1 MKRKHPSAPLSP
13 TFVRT
18 VKPGDKPKR
27 YGDGR
32 GGHGL
37 SLLVKPG
44 KYGRVSKSWSQ
55 RVKINGRETNIGLG
69 AYPLVTLAEAREM
82 ALANRRAI
90 LQGRD
95 PRSARAS
102 SDGGIPTFR
111 EALERVIEIRR
122 TTWKPGGRSE
132 QQWRSEF
139 GNYILPRI
147 GDKRISAVT
156 AGDVMGAMTAGDV
169 WNRRRAVARRLLQ
182 WTSVVMRWAVAE
194 GLRADDPVPAIKQ
207 ALPSRGV
214 KTTHQRAL
222 PHGGVADALAKVSL
236 TASTDATKGCFRFMV
251 LTATRNAEVRG
262 ARWAEI
268 DMGAAV
274 WTLPAGRMKAGRAH
288 RIPLSDAALAVLADA
303 RRPSTGGDIIFAGR
317 SGRELDSKT
326 LSHVCRLA
334 GIEAVPHGF
343 RSSFRMWCADT
354 AVPREVAEAC
364 LAHAVKNQAEAAYAR
379 SDMLD
384 RRRAIMQKWGEY
396 CDAS

>member
-1 MKRKHPSAPLSP
+1 MARKHPAAPLSP
-13 TFVRT
+13 TFVRA
-18 VKPGDKPKR
+18 VKPGDKPER

-82 ALANRRAI
+82 VLENRRAI

-95 PRSARAS
+95 PRRGKAS
-102 SDGGIPTFR
+102 SDGGIPTLR

-122 TTWKPGGRSE
+122 ATWKPGGRSE

-139 GNYILPRI
+139 GNYILPAI

-156 AGDVMGAMTAGDV
+156 AGDILGAMTAGDF
-169 WNRRRAVARRLLQ
+169 WNRRRAVARRVLQ

-207 ALPSRGV
+207 ALPSSGV

-222 PHGGVADALAKVSL
+222 PHGQVADALARVRL
-236 TASTDATKGCFRFMV
+236 TASVDATKGCLAFMV
-251 LTATRNAEVRG
+251 LTATRNKEVRG
-262 ARWAEI
+262 ARWSEI
-268 DMGAAV
+268 AGDT
-274 WTLPAGRMKAGRAH
+274 WTLPASRMKAGRDH

-303 RRPSTGGDIIFAGR
+303 RRYSKAGDLVFPGR

-343 RSSFRMWCADT
+343 RTSFRTWCADT

-364 LAHAVKNQAEAAYAR
+364 LAHVVKNQAEAAYAR
-379 SDMLD
+379 SDMLE
-384 RRRAIMQKWGEY
+384 RRREVMQDWGRY
-396 CDAS
+396 AAP